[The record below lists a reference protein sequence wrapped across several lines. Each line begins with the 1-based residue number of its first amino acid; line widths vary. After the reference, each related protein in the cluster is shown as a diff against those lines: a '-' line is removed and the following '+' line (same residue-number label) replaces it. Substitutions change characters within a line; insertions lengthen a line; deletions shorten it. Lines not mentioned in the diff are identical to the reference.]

1 MKLFKKLLKL
11 ALTTSL
17 LLISI
22 PHTSAQ
28 GTNISIIPEVDD
40 RFKSNYSCTII
51 MKQFEQLYDFGFN
64 NTDLTSNQRFSC
76 ARKNL
81 NSYLQSN
88 TNFPIDCNTSNLSP
102 NPEEFTDNDILGC
115 SIITGRIRFSYLN
128 RFIVYS
134 LELLTILSGVLSLL
148 FVILG
153 GYYYLINSL
162 SGSDTDKGKSYIK
175 NAITGLVLSLSAW
188 AIINLIQL
196 FFTS

>member
-1 MKLFKKLLKL
+1 MKHLKSIL
-11 ALTTSL
+11 KVVFITSIIFAIHL
-17 LLISI
+17 
-22 PHTSAQ
+22 PTNAQ
-28 GTNISIIPEVDD
+28 SNISIIPEVDNSL
-40 RFKSNYSCTII
+40 KSNYSCTIV
-51 MKQFEQLYDFGFN
+51 MKQFEQLHDFGFT
-64 NTDLTSNQRFSC
+64 NTELNKTKRFAC

-81 NSYLQSN
+81 NTYLQDKS
-88 TNFPIDCNTSNLSP
+88 TFPKECQINNLSP
-102 NPEEFTDNDILGC
+102 NQNEFTDNDILGC

-134 LELLTILSGVLSLL
+134 LELLTILSGSLSLL

-153 GYYYLINSL
+153 GYFYLINSL
-162 SGSDTDKGKSYIK
+162 SGSDTEKGKSYIK